1 MTVFPKQAD
10 PPDQNPAVVASGG
23 QEERSGNL
31 SNPPRRGSGCRSI
44 GWRQEQCEP
53 SLLPISVTMN
63 LPSNFR
69 LRAKLTSLLEQSVLA
84 VIASI
89 GLDAVHDRL

>member
-1 MTVFPKQAD
+1 
-10 PPDQNPAVVASGG
+10 
-23 QEERSGNL
+23 
-31 SNPPRRGSGCRSI
+31 
-44 GWRQEQCEP
+44 
-53 SLLPISVTMN
+53 MN